1 MVVCEQLWGM
11 TSTLKSAVCWP
22 SLWFMEVL
30 LWASFL
36 QHCTIVCLTTPQT
49 TDLLCKT
56 LETLLLH
63 TKSDRWVLF
72 FLILCFKTAVGLRCV
87 ITVNQMV
94 VVHLINSKSAL
105 LDCRSKVNEGAE
117 TSNAVSVTVFGSSRL
132 LAKNQQTLREGHAGG
147 GCTKFLPD
155 HQTTAASA
163 EVGTLTYSCDG

>member
-1 MVVCEQLWGM
+1 M
-11 TSTLKSAVCWP
+11 
-22 SLWFMEVL
+22 
-30 LWASFL
+30 
-36 QHCTIVCLTTPQT
+36 
-49 TDLLCKT
+49 
-56 LETLLLH
+56 
-63 TKSDRWVLF
+63 
-72 FLILCFKTAVGLRCV
+72 